1 MGEVTDLSTILAS
14 QTFFAVVAGLNLSVA
29 VVKRALAKHR
39 PAARDGA
46 WMKAFLFALP
56 GLLGAVATENVW
68 GAEPLWPVR
77 AQLYCIVWF
86 AAVASYDGGSRFL
99 ALPMLPPFLRVA
111 LASYLAAPTAEVAA
125 IDPTQTTEA
134 PAVDEVP

>member
-1 MGEVTDLSTILAS
+1 MTDLPTILAS
-14 QTFFAVVAGLNLSVA
+14 PEFFGVVAGLNLAVA

-39 PAARDGA
+39 PAARDGENV
-46 WMKAFLFALP
+46 KAFLFALP
-56 GLLGAVATENVW
+56 GLLGVVAVENVW
-68 GAEPLWPVR
+68 GGEAWWPVR
-77 AQLYCIVWF
+77 AQLYGIVWA

-99 ALPMLPPFLRVA
+99 ALPGLPPFLRGA

-134 PAVDEVP
+134 DALPEEE